1 MCKPG
6 RQQLRSSSSCS
17 AVGSSSPHR
26 RRPPH
31 PQPLQTAL
39 RAAVAAAAAAAAA
52 HHRPPRQPSW
62 RLRSARAGAISV
74 RQGGDSRASGGGGGG
89 TCAPPPQLA
98 RVQVIPPRRHCRP
111 HPHTMQ
117 RSAERRGASRGKQ
130 CGPCALTAAIG
141 LLCALD
147 EICRGCRIQLSV
159 RGVPRLLFAHSI
171 AVMRLLRPTGCSNRR
186 PNQQTV
192 NGCQGTPK
200 AAITFRFGRAFLP
213 LTGATHGCELL
224 RAPLPQK

>member
-26 RRPPH
+26 RHPPH
-31 PQPLQTAL
+31 PQHLQTAL
-39 RAAVAAAAAAAAA
+39 RAAVAAAAAAAH

-62 RLRSARAGAISV
+62 RLRSARAGAISL
-74 RQGGDSRASGGGGGG
+74 RQGGDSRASGGGGG
-89 TCAPPPQLA
+89 TCAPPQQLA

-117 RSAERRGASRGKQ
+117 RSAERRAASRDKQ

-141 LLCALD
+141 LVCALD
-147 EICRGCRIQLSV
+147 EMCRGCRIQLSV

-171 AVMRLLRPTGCSNRR
+171 AAMRLVRPTGCSNQR

-192 NGCQGTPK
+192 NGCQGKPK
-200 AAITFRFGRAFLP
+200 AAITFRFGRAFQQK
-213 LTGATHGCELL
+213 TGWPPYSLYRGPAPATG
-224 RAPLPQK
+224 P